1 MSLREKQSMS
11 LDTES
16 STHSGMEGQSRS
28 SHRYLL
34 LQVWCGLLTVSVVV
48 MAVFLASIKSKSA
61 QDEVSTLKLDNIS
74 PTDKAFVVSLK
85 STETSPSYIQL
96 MKSGKDQYWEESPG
110 CDSCSLVLRNDSI
123 YCKKKS
129 WYFIYAQ
136 VTFRKTH
143 QSKSVVLKRNE
154 VFGKSM
160 KKLAEGTC
168 PLEEGFVWVAR
179 IVSLTEGDSVSL
191 EISGDILKD
200 STVWGA
206 FQLY

>member
-1 MSLREKQSMS
+1 
-11 LDTES
+11 
-16 STHSGMEGQSRS
+16 MEGQSRS

-48 MAVFLASIKSKSA
+48 MAVFLASIKSKS
-61 QDEVSTLKLDNIS
+61 DEVSTLKLDIS
-74 PTDKAFVVSLK
+74 PTGNFDGNFLLDIPIQV
-85 STETSPSYIQL
+85 TS
-96 MKSGKDQYWEESPG
+96 SGKDQYWEESPG

-206 FQLY
+206 FQLC